1 MPRGARMFSAAC
13 ALEPKLNS
21 EWQQELV
28 NCSKQRMT
36 LQISC
41 VKTQRESN
49 SKLGTKKISQQGG
62 QGLTTKPEL
71 YILRAAGQHRGILSN
86 ARPTCSTLH
95 YQIYTLEIS
104 RCHRDG
110 EGTRGKESP
119 GQEEVAVAGFR
130 ACSDNGQN
138 QGNVRWMGLSG

>member
-1 MPRGARMFSAAC
+1 MFSAAC
-13 ALEPKLNS
+13 AMEPKLNS

-28 NCSKQRMT
+28 NRSKQRMT

-62 QGLTTKPEL
+62 RGLTTKPEV
-71 YILRAAGQHRGILSN
+71 LSN

-104 RCHRDG
+104 RCHCDG

-119 GQEEVAVAGFR
+119 GQEEEAEAGFR

-138 QGNVRWMGLSG
+138 QGNIRWMRFSG